1 MYCKSISFEGIDYTI
16 IFVHIYVFNSSLDCL
31 ILSGS
36 FFYVIIVKL
45 KGEYRK
51 FLLRIMLFR
60 NKKNLRQ

>member
-36 FFYVIIVKL
+36 FFYVIYLIIIVKL

-51 FLLRIMLFR
+51 FVE
-60 NKKNLRQ
+60 NLTIP

>member
-36 FFYVIIVKL
+36 FFYVIIFNHNSKTKRGV
-45 KGEYRK
+45 
-51 FLLRIMLFR
+51 
-60 NKKNLRQ
+60 